1 MTIRGRLLMLAIGG
15 VLPLLIVGLT
25 VLWIVWHEKQTQLND
40 SLEQQAE
47 LSAVVFDRWLDAQYQ
62 PLRTIASYP
71 PDYLNDPSELTPNLK
86 AALLNRNHW
95 IDVRVLDP
103 AGKVLAIEPSDAGNL
118 PTGLAEKLLGEAKR
132 GVSDVE
138 TDWTRGE
145 GHYLLASEVP
155 INSGGAV
162 IARIDGASLQ
172 QPLQGITLPDRA
184 LVTLLDQNQRIIYRS
199 QTADSALGL
208 DLSAHHDL
216 SILND
221 RKTAV
226 MIQRSSVDEVERVYG
241 LSRVGNTGYV
251 VMLGVP
257 SSVLYA
263 SAWRQLMS
271 YAIVGLI
278 IVFGTMTGALLITRS
293 IARPVRLL
301 SFAADQFGEGNFSAR
316 APAEGKDVIAR
327 LGTNFNAMAQRLEK
341 REARFAELD
350 RLKSEFVSTV
360 SHELRTPLTTIKAL
374 TRLLMRDGL
383 DEMKRREYIDTIS
396 VECDRQIDLVLNL
409 LDLSRI
415 EGGVMRVTY
424 ERVDVREVVSSVV
437 KSELRSAEK
446 RSHDLRFEDAG
457 SIPEVCADS
466 KELRRVLSNI
476 IENAI
481 KYTPD
486 GGRISLTAVKE
497 DGRVAI
503 SVIDNGR
510 GIPPEDMP
518 FLFDKFHRGR
528 PARHSE
534 AMRRASTDD
543 EFLEDADVSGVG
555 LGLYLARNVMER
567 MGGSISVQSE
577 VGRGSTFAVRW
588 TKLFAAIATVL
599 LNPFITPGTAA
610 GNWVTKPFVLNPKPG
625 LPPAIAIRFVAPA
638 V

>member
-15 VLPLLIVGLT
+15 VLPLLIVGLI
-25 VLWIVWHEKQTQLND
+25 VLWIVWREKQTQLNE
-40 SLEQQAE
+40 SLEQQSE
-47 LSAVVFDRWLDAQYQ
+47 LYAVVFDRWLDAQYQ

-71 PDYLNDPSELTPNLK
+71 PEYLNDPSQLNPDLK
-86 AALLNRNHW
+86 AALVNRNHW
-95 IDVRVLDP
+95 VDVRVLDP

-132 GVSDVE
+132 GELDVE
-138 TDWTRGE
+138 TDWSLGE

-162 IARIDGASLQ
+162 IARIEGSSLQ

-184 LVTLLDQNQRIIYRS
+184 LVTLLDQNLRIIYRS
-199 QTADSALGL
+199 QTAESALGL
-208 DLSAHHDL
+208 DLSTHHDL
-216 SILND
+216 STLD
-221 RKTAV
+221 GRKTAV
-226 MIQRSSVDEVERVYG
+226 MVQRSSVDGLERVYG

-271 YAIVGLI
+271 YAIVGLV
-278 IVFGTMTGALLITRS
+278 IVFCTMTGALLITRS

-301 SFAADQFGEGNFSAR
+301 SFAAEQFGEGNFSAR

-327 LGTNFNAMAQRLEK
+327 LGANFNAMAERLEK

-383 DEMKRREYIDTIS
+383 DEVKRREYIETIS

-415 EGGVMRVTY
+415 EGGVMRVTLG
-424 ERVDVREVVSSVV
+424 RVDVAEIVSSVV
-437 KSELRSAEK
+437 KSEMRSAEK
-446 RSHDLRFEDAG
+446 RNHDLRVEGAADV
-457 SIPEVCADS
+457 PEVCADL
-466 KELRRVLSNI
+466 KELRRVLSNL

-486 GGRISLTAVKE
+486 GGRIRLTAVKE
-497 DGRVAI
+497 DDHVVI

-534 AMRRASTDD
+534 AMRHASSDA

-577 VGRGSTFAVRW
+577 VGRGSKFHLRLPLWTESGCIERQSEESRNGKAV
-588 TKLFAAIATVL
+588 I
-599 LNPFITPGTAA
+599 GS
-610 GNWVTKPFVLNPKPG
+610 
-625 LPPAIAIRFVAPA
+625 
-638 V
+638 